1 MTMAGFTYLLLSLLL
16 SLCFHHVCSLV
27 PSFRKATSND
37 VFLARKILV
46 QEAMNPISIST
57 RTLLVA
63 HYDQSNAMIGFGQIR
78 PLNIEYSELAS
89 LYVLPDYRQQGVG
102 SALVKELL
110 ARHEDDT
117 KVCLLTLKPTMSF
130 YEMHGFVCI
139 KSLEDLPSIL
149 KFEFKVGSLISSFLG
164 NDLVCMVR

>member
-1 MTMAGFTYLLLSLLL
+1 
-16 SLCFHHVCSLV
+16 
-27 PSFRKATSND
+27 
-37 VFLARKILV
+37 
-46 QEAMNPISIST
+46 
-57 RTLLVA
+57 
-63 HYDQSNAMIGFGQIR
+63 MIGFGQIR

-139 KSLEDLPSIL
+139 KSLEDLPSNL